1 MFNHPK
7 FLPYG
12 GFVLRGDI
20 AVSNDQL
27 TKHVQRLKMILNPD
41 ALTDAQWSGAT
52 RMLRDGA
59 EFAVVLRY
67 CADLAVSNA
76 E

>member
-1 MFNHPK
+1 M
-7 FLPYG
+7 
-12 GFVLRGDI
+12 
-20 AVSNDQL
+20 SNDQL
-27 TKHVQRLKMILNPD
+27 TKHVQRLKMILNPE